1 MNQSAIDSRSGVFF
15 PVAVAGGFYGRKPAT
30 FESNYPQQ
38 LAGTEVEQQF
48 GNQEFLM
55 LWFSITLFG

>member
-1 MNQSAIDSRSGVFF
+1 MDESL
-15 PVAVAGGFYGRKPAT
+15 PP